1 MLLRIVTE
9 PQQGATHDQLLAVA
23 RGTEDLRCIAAR
35 VLPEVTR

>member
-1 MLLRIVTE
+1 MLLRILTE

-23 RGTEDLRCIAAR
+23 RRTDRAELIAAR